1 MTCLRPFSRLCL
13 GACAMAVLSAPL
25 LARAP
30 SANVARAP
38 SGKVV
43 RAPLTNVARAPLG
56 TIGRAPLSKT
66 PRAPLAS
73 RHISGFASA
82 RKIQPSPETGPM
94 TVDRAGT
101 EIALSTGRA
110 RLVTLPMAV
119 SDIMISDPEVADVQ
133 MRTPRQAY
141 ILAKKAGETSLF
153 AVAPSGQVIYSANL
167 RVTDNVESVG
177 EMLKMALPESQIT
190 ATPMNGILLLTGVA
204 ASPMDSLEAERLSK
218 ALVGSDVEVVNR
230 TKTATPVQVS
240 LQVRIAEVNRAVVRN
255 IGVNLLSR
263 DTTGGFLF
271 GVAQGR
277 PFGSVGAKDLSSYP
291 QGDASAL
298 FKQEPG
304 TVILPMD
311 PVSGAFIRQPGT
323 LYSMDE
329 LGQGAGRTN
338 LGLAGKLFG
347 MDLMTAIDL
356 AENQGLATTLAQ
368 PNLTAVSGET
378 ASFLAGGEI
387 PIPTS
392 SQLGQVS
399 VEYKQY
405 GVSLDFTPVVLS
417 DGRIS
422 IRVKPEVSQLT
433 AAGSVQVNG
442 FSIPALSTRRVE
454 TTVELGSG
462 QSFMIG
468 GLMQNSQNN
477 TVDKAPGLG
486 DLPILGSLFRSHEFR
501 KNQTELVVIVT
512 PFLVKPVSAN
522 DIKLPTDGLAAAGE
536 LDQLIF
542 GSTYSGKTGAERPM
556 PSAAPAVTRSVRTH
570 AGGPN
575 ATLSDPALQ
584 SPRGGAQHGKK
595 RDMKSPSP
603 GFGQ

>member
-1 MTCLRPFSRLCL
+1 
-13 GACAMAVLSAPL
+13 
-25 LARAP
+25 
-30 SANVARAP
+30 
-38 SGKVV
+38 
-43 RAPLTNVARAPLG
+43 
-56 TIGRAPLSKT
+56 
-66 PRAPLAS
+66 
-73 RHISGFASA
+73 
-82 RKIQPSPETGPM
+82 
-94 TVDRAGT
+94 
-101 EIALSTGRA
+101 
-110 RLVTLPMAV
+110 
-119 SDIMISDPEVADVQ
+119 MISDPEVADVQ

-153 AVAPSGQVIYSANL
+153 AVAPSGKIIYSANL
-167 RVTDNVESVG
+167 RVSDNIESVG

-204 ASPMDSLEAERLSK
+204 ASPKDSQEAERLSK
-218 ALVGSDVEVVNR
+218 ALVGSGVEVVNR

-240 LQVRIAEVNRAVVRN
+240 LQVRIAEVNRTVVRN
-255 IGVNLLSR
+255 IGVNLMSR

-277 PFGSVGAKDLSSYP
+277 PFGSIGNRDLSSYP

-304 TVILPMD
+304 TVMLPMD
-311 PVSGAFIRQPGT
+311 PITGAFIRQPGT
-323 LYSMDE
+323 QYSIDD

-338 LGLAGKLFG
+338 LGIAGKLLG
-347 MDLMTAIDL
+347 MDLMAAIDL

-387 PIPTS
+387 PIPTLA
-392 SQLGQVS
+392 QLGQVS

-422 IRVKPEVSQLT
+422 IRVRPEVSQLT
-433 AAGSVQVNG
+433 AAGSVQING

-468 GLMQNSQNN
+468 GLMQNGQNN
-477 TVDKAPGLG
+477 TIDKAPGLG
-486 DLPILGSLFRSHEFR
+486 DLPILGNLFRSREFR

-522 DIKLPTDGLAAAGE
+522 DIKLPTDGLSAAGDLE
-536 LDQLIF
+536 QLIL
-542 GSTYSGKTGAERPM
+542 GSSYSGKTGAERPM
-556 PSAAPAVTRSVRTH
+556 PSAAPAVTRAARSP
-570 AGGPN
+570 ADGG
-575 ATLSDPALQ
+575 TGRFSDPARP
-584 SPRGGAQHGKK
+584 SSRGGAERGKK
-595 RDMKSPSP
+595 RDLKSASP